1 MVIKIK
7 IVELLDAKA
16 RITFEGEGNTYMNV
30 LTDELL
36 KDPDVDV
43 AQYKRVFSFSDP
55 ELVLTTRNGK
65 APLDALKDAAER
77 LSSASAG
84 LRKELLTASV

>member
-1 MVIKIK
+1 MAIKIK

-65 APLDALKDAAER
+65 APLDALKNAAER

-84 LRKELLTASV
+84 LRKELSTASV